1 MGVTVI
7 QERNALSDF
16 LRGLSPIVDA
26 WGQRYKER
34 GKANI
39 LNEVEQYQNAKPQFM
54 DVGAIAGDAYRPA
67 SAEMF
72 IDRGQQAT
80 PEMFTDGGNV
90 GGYSAV
96 SPQFN
101 TQTPTEDFI
110 KAMNPNIMGGLAKA
124 FSQGGEGY
132 SAVNPQV
139 NTQTSPGDLMR
150 MVNPG
155 VLGELA
161 KAYRVNSTAQADFEK
176 NREITK
182 ADLQKRGADYFGG
195 SEMKALLDGAEQ
207 KQRVKDLSGMINSG
221 ATYQDIMRAASGI
234 ASANG
239 DLAGVVSAAGGIK
252 PNYQLSSVNTG
263 SETHLVQ
270 HDSANPSGMKT
281 TTLKNDLTPGQE
293 QIGVEKKLDRKF
305 TKEMKDIDQKFE
317 WSKMDKTQEQ
327 TLQRLKYQAD
337 LGDASALK
345 QYKAAQ
351 SQAQLQVKSHQ
362 EWVKNN
368 FGKPESDSPFYTGA
382 QNAANFLNGGSGG
395 AGTGNSKPTPQI
407 PTSFP
412 ERRVPTDQFQ
422 SMIAQVK
429 ADAQS
434 KGYSISDAEAID
446 ILGKNYNI
454 FWKSSTE
461 R

>member
-139 NTQTSPGDLMR
+139 NTQTSP
-150 MVNPG
+150 
-155 VLGELA
+155 
-161 KAYRVNSTAQADFEK
+161 
-176 NREITK
+176 
-182 ADLQKRGADYFGG
+182 
-195 SEMKALLDGAEQ
+195 
-207 KQRVKDLSGMINSG
+207 
-221 ATYQDIMRAASGI
+221 
-234 ASANG
+234 
-239 DLAGVVSAAGGIK
+239 
-252 PNYQLSSVNTG
+252 
-263 SETHLVQ
+263 
-270 HDSANPSGMKT
+270 
-281 TTLKNDLTPGQE
+281 
-293 QIGVEKKLDRKF
+293 
-305 TKEMKDIDQKFE
+305 
-317 WSKMDKTQEQ
+317 
-327 TLQRLKYQAD
+327 
-337 LGDASALK
+337 
-345 QYKAAQ
+345 
-351 SQAQLQVKSHQ
+351 
-362 EWVKNN
+362 
-368 FGKPESDSPFYTGA
+368 
-382 QNAANFLNGGSGG
+382 
-395 AGTGNSKPTPQI
+395 
-407 PTSFP
+407 
-412 ERRVPTDQFQ
+412 
-422 SMIAQVK
+422 
-429 ADAQS
+429 
-434 KGYSISDAEAID
+434 
-446 ILGKNYNI
+446 
-454 FWKSSTE
+454 
-461 R
+461 